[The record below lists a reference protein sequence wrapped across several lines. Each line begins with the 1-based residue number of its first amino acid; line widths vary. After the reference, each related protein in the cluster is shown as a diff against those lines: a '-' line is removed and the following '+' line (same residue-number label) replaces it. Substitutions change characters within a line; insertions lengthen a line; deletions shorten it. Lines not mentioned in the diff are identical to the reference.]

1 MNIVFFWTFN
11 IFTTFEINKGT
22 FYDITTDIVIPFYLY
37 GLSDISRKGSV
48 IKPWYERG
56 RDDKSDT

>member
-1 MNIVFFWTFN
+1 M
-11 IFTTFEINKGT
+11 
-22 FYDITTDIVIPFYLY
+22 FYDITTDVVIPFYLY